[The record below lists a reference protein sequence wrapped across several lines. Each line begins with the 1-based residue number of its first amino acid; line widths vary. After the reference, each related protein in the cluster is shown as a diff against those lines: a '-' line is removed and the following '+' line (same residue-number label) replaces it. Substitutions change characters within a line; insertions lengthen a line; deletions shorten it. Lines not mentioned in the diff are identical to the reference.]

1 MAEKQIGKVIH
12 WYDKASVA
20 VLSLTAPLAV
30 GDNIKIVGGNREFE
44 EAVSS
49 MQVDHKPM
57 KSVEKGEEVA
67 VKLSQKAKEGSLI
80 YKLA

>member
-30 GDNIKIVGGNREFE
+30 GDNIKIVGGSSEFE

-57 KSVEKGEEVA
+57 KSVKKGEEVA
-67 VKLSQKAKEGSLI
+67 VKLSQRAKEGSLI
-80 YKLA
+80 YKLT